1 MWLCR
6 LGGRA
11 AERCDLLL
19 PGPGRRPKGSSRQDH
34 RIQSRRI
41 YRLGQMRIFMFKAF
55 TKVQDAVQIEY
66 VSASLALVTL
76 FLIYSVVA

>member
-1 MWLCR
+1 
-6 LGGRA
+6 
-11 AERCDLLL
+11 
-19 PGPGRRPKGSSRQDH
+19 
-34 RIQSRRI
+34 
-41 YRLGQMRIFMFKAF
+41 MRIFMFKAF